1 MQKQESL
8 VTDGTALEACLI
20 TEGAVME
27 DCLVNMGR
35 ALDDNLVVKETT
47 DDTVTSSEQLDES
60 SSSMNENR
68 RNDADIDI
76 GPSYDSDTVTEVLHS
91 NNDTFD
97 NVFDH
102 EIPKSMNKPE
112 NCVYVK
118 IHNEVNREAQQANAL
133 LTKEL
138 ERYKQKENHF
148 AKDMI
153 IESGY
158 CKKIKL
164 LNNEIS
170 NLKSQACEK
179 DKTFAKE
186 NE

>member
-68 RNDADIDI
+68 SSDKDSNNSMNECSRPGNENRSSNHKSTSSGNDADIDI

-102 EIPKSMNKPE
+102 EIPSHEQPE
-112 NCVYVK
+112 S
-118 IHNEVNREAQQANAL
+118 IPAHMR
-133 LTKEL
+133 
-138 ERYKQKENHF
+138 
-148 AKDMI
+148 
-153 IESGY
+153 
-158 CKKIKL
+158 
-164 LNNEIS
+164 
-170 NLKSQACEK
+170 
-179 DKTFAKE
+179 
-186 NE
+186 